1 MPYQTP
7 ITIKR
12 ALEAIHSRE
21 YVLPAIQREFVWH
34 PEQIC
39 QLFDSLLRQYP
50 IGSFLFWKVDA
61 AHSQEF
67 VFYEV
72 MERFHERTHRHNER
86 LNLPQGRPL
95 TAVLDGQQRLTALNI
110 GLNGTYAIKLP
121 HKRAANPD
129 AYPVKELFLDLCHC
143 APDDELG
150 MRYRFEFKTPEAAEA
165 ESGTDCHWYRVRDIL
180 TLGEGVMPALEY
192 FEASGIA
199 GERRQE
205 SIAVL
210 DQLWRSIHR
219 APVISYHE
227 EEDQDID
234 RVLEIF
240 IRVNSAGTVLSY
252 SDLLLSIATAQW
264 SERDARESINNL
276 VDTLNATGQGFKF
289 SKDLVLKAGL
299 VMTDAGDIRFKVANF
314 NRESM
319 ARLEENWEPI
329 ARALTLGA
337 RMLASFGFSERT
349 LTADSPLIVIA
360 DYLYQRQ
367 VGDNYLT
374 SSQFREDRDAIRD
387 WVIRSLLK
395 GGVWGS
401 GLDTLLIAI
410 RRASR
415 EAGSEGFAREAIS
428 AAMTRLGKSLR
439 FDSEEIDDLLAT
451 RFGKGRVF
459 TLLALLYPG
468 VDVRNEFHIDHVFPR
483 SLFTPTR
490 LAKADIPAEQIPAF
504 VALVNQLPN
513 LQLLEGAINVSKQA
527 TMPLTWAEASYPD
540 PDQRGLYLAGNDLG
554 ELPADLADFIEF
566 FEYRKSLMGEK
577 LATLLGV
584 EAPREPVPHPA
595 PSV

>member
-21 YVLPAIQREFVWH
+21 YVLPAIQREFVWR

-61 AHSQEF
+61 ADSQEF

-86 LNLPQGRPL
+86 LNLPQERAL

-121 HKRAANPD
+121 RKRAANPD
-129 AYPVKELFLDLCHC
+129 AYPIKELYLDLCHR

-165 ESGTDCHWYRVRDIL
+165 ESGGNRHWYRVRDIL
-180 TLGEGVMPALEY
+180 SFGEGVMPALEY
-192 FEASGIA
+192 FEAAGIA

-210 DQLWRSIHR
+210 DQLWRSIHL

-276 VDTLNATGQGFKF
+276 IDTLNATGQGFNF

-329 ARALTLGA
+329 ARALTLGV
-337 RMLASFGFSERT
+337 RLLASFGFSERT
-349 LTADSPLIVIA
+349 LTADSPLIPIA

-367 VGDNYLT
+367 VDDNYMT
-374 SSQFREDRDAIRD
+374 SSRYREDRNAIRD

-395 GGVWGS
+395 SGVWGS
-401 GLDTLLIAI
+401 GLDTLLVAI

-415 EAGSEGFAREAIS
+415 DAGGEGFALEPIS
-428 AAMTRLGKSLR
+428 MAMARLGKSLR
-439 FDSEEIDDLLAT
+439 FDAEEIEDLIAT
-451 RFGKGRVF
+451 PFGKGRVF

-483 SLFTPTR
+483 SIFTPTR
-490 LAKADIPAEQIPAF
+490 LANIGIAREQIPVF
-504 VALVNQLPN
+504 IDLVNRLPN

-527 TMPLTWAEASYPD
+527 TMPLAWAEASYPD

-554 ELPADLADFIEF
+554 ELPANLADFAEF
-566 FEYRKSLMGEK
+566 FEHRKMLMGKK

-584 EAPREPVPHPA
+584 EGSRALVARHA